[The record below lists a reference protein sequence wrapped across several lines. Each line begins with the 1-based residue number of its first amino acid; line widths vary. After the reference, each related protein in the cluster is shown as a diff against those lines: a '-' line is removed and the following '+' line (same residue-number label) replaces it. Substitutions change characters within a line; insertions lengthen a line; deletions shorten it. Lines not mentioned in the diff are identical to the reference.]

1 MKINVDI
8 EVEFFLRR
16 DAIGRRRRRRR
27 EKIGSVIGFTFGVL
41 TFLERELDGVWVE
54 SAEVRVEGLCV
65 LDVDGEAGAE
75 DGVEGVEAD
84 EADGRRC

>member
-1 MKINVDI
+1 M
-8 EVEFFLRR
+8 RR
-16 DAIGRRRRRRR
+16 DEIGRRRRRRRR

-41 TFLERELDGVWVE
+41 TCLERELDGVWVE
-54 SAEVRVEGLCV
+54 RAEIRVEGLCV
-65 LDVDGEAGAE
+65 LNVDGEAGTE

>member
-1 MKINVDI
+1 M
-8 EVEFFLRR
+8 RR
-16 DAIGRRRRRRR
+16 DAIGGRRRRRRR

-54 SAEVRVEGLCV
+54 RAEIRVEGLCV
-65 LDVDGEAGAE
+65 LDVDGETGAE